1 MTKKNDATTLSR
13 DGYQMG
19 SYDCHELSFRPLL
32 SDPNAIV
39 QDIGYLTP
47 EEKEIFI
54 SARKEL
60 DGLFILLKDF
70 PIVISGSYI
79 TEKFFRL
86 YHPDTIDWLADD
98 IDIFVPGMDNF
109 AKVIKEIE
117 SNPFSKELI
126 SDHPNYHRRFS
137 SPFGNLD
144 IINFSAEKEYD
155 GNILKTFDLLHVA
168 IGIDNKNAYFIE
180 GSLDAI
186 KNKEI
191 IIHKY
196 FSFKRI
202 AERIVKYINRGFS
215 ISTAETSN
223 LGKLMKLYHEK
234 FEGQDWFSTHNK
246 NVEKIPYIDCI
257 NEAAII
263 SQDREVY
270 SWEIGKDVLLKHEDL
285 PRLGKNSFIS
295 PKT

>member
-1 MTKKNDATTLSR
+1 MGKKVICMTKNDHKTGFYAYEEIGIPAWQIKEMNDWQKSQKWHLTL
-13 DGYQMG
+13 
-19 SYDCHELSFRPLL
+19 
-32 SDPNAIV
+32 
-39 QDIGYLTP
+39 
-47 EEKEIFI
+47 EEKEVFI

-60 DGLFILLKDF
+60 DGLFVLLKDL
-70 PIVISGSYI
+70 PIIISGSYI

-86 YHPDTIDWLADD
+86 YHPDTTNWEAND
-98 IDIFVPGMDNF
+98 IDIFVPGMDIF

-117 SNPFSKELI
+117 SSPFSKELI

-144 IINFSAEKEYD
+144 IINFTANKKEN

-168 IGIDNKNAYFIE
+168 VGIDKKNAYFME

-191 IIHKY
+191 IIYKY

-223 LGKLMKLYHEK
+223 LGELMKLYHKK
-234 FEGQDWFSTHNK
+234 FEGLDWFSTHNK
-246 NVEKIPYIDCI
+246 NVENIPYIDCI

-270 SWEIGKDVLLKHEDL
+270 SWEIRRFASAGQK
-285 PRLGKNSFIS
+285 
-295 PKT
+295 